1 MGCGLDSWAR
11 RTTGGWVLAI
21 RWKTCVARLGP
32 FMIMDSQVLDGLRGL
47 HLGRQVGV
55 GHVSHVVLA

>member
-1 MGCGLDSWAR
+1 M
-11 RTTGGWVLAI
+11 LAI

-32 FMIMDSQVLDGLRGL
+32 FMIMDSQALDGLRGL